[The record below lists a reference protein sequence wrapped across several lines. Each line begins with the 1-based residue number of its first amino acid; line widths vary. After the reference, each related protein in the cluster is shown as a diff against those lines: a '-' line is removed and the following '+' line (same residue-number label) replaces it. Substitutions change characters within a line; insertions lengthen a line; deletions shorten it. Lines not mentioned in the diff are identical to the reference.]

1 MERLVLRLLNN
12 FSANDLSRCSYVTT
26 YVERAVNLELGA
38 AKLIKPRPRGAPGS
52 PFLEEAAVAGL
63 AGPSGAGVEGGG
75 LGAATARASHRC
87 MAWARGLMQSPAPG
101 VRGWGGRASWGHR
114 GLFFPTHL
122 VPSSCPRAGFRAS
135 QRARHRVERSPL
147 AKPRTAGCGWRL
159 LGAMAELGVGAP
171 PAVPP
176 PPLRQPLG
184 RTSGRGRHGALHK
197 EEATFESR
205 ETN

>member
-26 YVERAVNLELGA
+26 YVERSVNLELGA

-63 AGPSGAGVEGGG
+63 AGPSGAGVEGEG
-75 LGAATARASHRC
+75 LCAATARASHRC

-147 AKPRTAGCGWRL
+147 PSRGQRAVAGDCSARWR
-159 LGAMAELGVGAP
+159 ELGVGAP

-176 PPLRQPLG
+176 PPLRQPCW
-184 RTSGRGRHGALHK
+184 TSGRGRHGAK
-197 EEATFESR
+197 DIEEATFESR
-205 ETN
+205 ETY

>member
-1 MERLVLRLLNN
+1 LERLVLRLLNN

-26 YVERAVNLELGA
+26 YVERSVNLELGA

-101 VRGWGGRASWGHR
+101 VRGWGGRASWVHR

-184 RTSGRGRHGALHK
+184 RTSGRGRNGALHK

>member
-26 YVERAVNLELGA
+26 YVERSVNLELGA

-101 VRGWGGRASWGHR
+101 VRGWGGRASWVHR

-147 AKPRTAGCGWRL
+147 PSRGQRTEAGDCSARWR
-159 LGAMAELGVGAP
+159 ELGVGAP

-176 PPLRQPLG
+176 PPLRQPLS
-184 RTSGRGRHGALHK
+184 RTSGRG
-197 EEATFESR
+197 
-205 ETN
+205 

>member
-26 YVERAVNLELGA
+26 YVERSVNLELGA

-87 MAWARGLMQSPAPG
+87 VAWARGLMQSPASG
-101 VRGWGGRASWGHR
+101 VRGWGGRASWVHR

-147 AKPRTAGCGWRL
+147 PSRGKRTVAGDGLARWR
-159 LGAMAELGVGAP
+159 ELGVGAP

-205 ETN
+205 ENI

>member
-1 MERLVLRLLNN
+1 M
-12 FSANDLSRCSYVTT
+12 
-26 YVERAVNLELGA
+26 
-38 AKLIKPRPRGAPGS
+38 
-52 PFLEEAAVAGL
+52 AGL

-101 VRGWGGRASWGHR
+101 VRGWGGRASWVHR

-184 RTSGRGRHGALHK
+184 RTSGRGRHGAIDR
-197 EEATFESR
+197 EEATSESR
-205 ETN
+205 KLYKSAADRTGPHLRRCSNESETRAMLIIFILPLATTLRCTVVR